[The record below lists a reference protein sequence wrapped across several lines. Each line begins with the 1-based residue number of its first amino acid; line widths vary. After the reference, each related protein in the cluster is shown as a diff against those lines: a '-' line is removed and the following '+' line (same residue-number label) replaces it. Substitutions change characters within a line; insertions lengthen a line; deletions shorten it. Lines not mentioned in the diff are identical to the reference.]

1 MNPIVRY
8 CAVLLVLTA
17 AVPAFSDDQD
27 KANKE
32 IAKVTAMAMD
42 MTGRAIV
49 SRAVS
54 DVTGVKR
61 SDLVQQRQSLN
72 LNYGALFVAEELIKS
87 GAKPD
92 DIAAQLKA
100 GKTITQVANDQH
112 ANWKEVAADAKKLNS
127 KIDDCLFKHF
137 LDGGK
142 AEKQRDLDDKY
153 DIKIDTLA
161 VDLLAPKPDLEA
173 AGERYN
179 LMKDRAAKAAG
190 SHGGLD
196 TAAEQAAYNDH
207 VRNGGPMGTPG
218 STQGAVGGNG
228 SPGTPAP
235 SAGGA
240 RTGPN

>member
-1 MNPIVRY
+1 MNLIVRY
-8 CAVLLVLTA
+8 CAVLLVLSA

-32 IAKVTAMAMD
+32 LAKVTAMAMD
-42 MTGRAIV
+42 MTGRAVV
-49 SRAVS
+49 SVAVS
-54 DVTGVKR
+54 DMTGVKR
-61 SDLVQQRQSLN
+61 SDLLQQRKAMN
-72 LNYGALFVAEELIKS
+72 LNYGALFVAQELIKS

-92 DIAAQLKA
+92 DLAAQLKA

-153 DIKIDTLA
+153 DIKIDTLQ

-173 AGERYN
+173 AGERFN
-179 LMKDRAAKAAG
+179 MWKDRA
-190 SHGGLD
+190 SHKGLD
-196 TAAEQAAYNDH
+196 TATEQAAYNDH
-207 VRNGGPMGTPG
+207 VRNGGPTGNPASTPGAVSRNGSAGTP
-218 STQGAVGGNG
+218 
-228 SPGTPAP
+228 PAA
-235 SAGGA
+235 S
-240 RTGPN
+240 RGPPTRPN

>member
-17 AVPAFSDDQD
+17 AMPAFSDDQE

-32 IAKVTAMAMD
+32 LAKVTAMAMD
-42 MTGRAIV
+42 MTGRAVV
-49 SRAVS
+49 SLAVS
-54 DVTGVKR
+54 DVTGMKR
-61 SDLVQQRQSLN
+61 PDLVQQRKAMN
-72 LNYGALFVAEELIKS
+72 LNYGALFVAQELIKS

-112 ANWKEVAADAKKLNS
+112 ANWKELAADAKKLNS

-137 LDGGK
+137 LDGK

-173 AGERYN
+173 AGERFN
-179 LMKDRAAKAAG
+179 SMKDRAAKAAPP
-190 SHGGLD
+190 HGGMD
-196 TAAEQAAYNDH
+196 DATEQAWRSDH
-207 VRNGGPMGTPG
+207 VRNGGPTGTPG
-218 STQGAVGGNG
+218 STQGVSGGSG
-228 SPGTPAP
+228 
-235 SAGGA
+235 SAGIAAPGLG
-240 RTGPN
+240 GPN

>member
-1 MNPIVRY
+1 MNLIVRY
-8 CAVLLVLTA
+8 CAVLLVLSA

-32 IAKVTAMAMD
+32 LAKVTAMAMD
-42 MTGRAIV
+42 MTGREVV

-72 LNYGALFVAEELIKS
+72 LNYGALFVAQELIKS
-87 GAKPD
+87 SAKPD

-112 ANWKEVAADAKKLNS
+112 ANWKELAADAKKLNG

-179 LMKDRAAKAAG
+179 SMKDRAAKAAPP
-190 SHGGLD
+190 HGGLD
-196 TAAEQAAYNDH
+196 DATEQAWRTDH
-207 VRNGGPMGTPG
+207 ARNGGPTGTPG
-218 STQGAVGGNG
+218 STQGVSGGSG
-228 SPGTPAP
+228 SPGIAAP
-235 SAGGA
+235 GMG
-240 RTGPN
+240 GPN